1 MTVTPKKENSLFLF
15 IIPLYTRLFT
25 RLRLQFSHLNKHK
38 FRYVFGDAI
47 RSMCGCNSEI
57 ENTEHFLLRCNF
69 YSAQRFEFFNDID
82 KVDLSF
88 IQLRTKEQANN
99 FLYGYPRNK
108 SNTLNQDII
117 KFVTNFL

>member
-1 MTVTPKKENSLFLF
+1 
-15 IIPLYTRLFT
+15 
-25 RLRLQFSHLNKHK
+25 
-38 FRYVFGDAI
+38 
-47 RSMCGCNSEI
+47 MCGCNAEI

>member
-1 MTVTPKKENSLFLF
+1 
-15 IIPLYTRLFT
+15 
-25 RLRLQFSHLNKHK
+25 
-38 FRYVFGDAI
+38 
-47 RSMCGCNSEI
+47 MCGCNAEI

-82 KVDLSF
+82 KVDRSF